1 MVLSRNSSTVTLPS
15 LYIKVVKMKL
25 PDSIPEHHDTTT
37 DETKENLP
45 AANHLHTKIFPATF
59 FSSHFTV
66 QPQKIL
72 FEKLQFRIRANP
84 NPINT
89 YTICTYL
96 SSPNYIS
103 PPQYPISPMR
113 SSFSPI
119 VWWKGLIWP
128 FWYWRLPT
136 CGLDQPTSA
145 SDSEA
150 SPTWML
156 RGYWQKHCKP
166 ETFTIWVEMH
176 TPHVDFSHFN

>member
-15 LYIKVVKMKL
+15 PYIKVVKMKL
-25 PDSIPEHHDTTT
+25 PDSIPEHHHTTT
-37 DETKENLP
+37 DE
-45 AANHLHTKIFPATF
+45 TKIFPATF

-66 QPQKIL
+66 QPQKIP
-72 FEKLQFRIRANP
+72 FEKLKFRISANP

-113 SSFSPI
+113 SSFSPV
-119 VWWKGLIWP
+119 VWWEGLKWP

-176 TPHVDFSHFN
+176 TSHFN